1 MTMTIYSG
9 GLVSIDGRVI
19 GTAQQ
24 TAAGTVVRTPDGV
37 RIDLPERCYSL
48 ATDRPASG
56 VPGRADF
63 ERDLRAALTPAS
75 DLVVVE
81 WMPRWL
87 RASHEA
93 AGNSGSYPAN
103 GAHRYAVSRDL
114 AAGAS
119 APPQI
124 YSDDPDIDY
133 VSLEERADE
142 IARQTFERLI
152 DAE

>member
-75 DLVVVE
+75 DLVGVE

-114 AAGAS
+114 AAEMVDDSPEWAAILDS
-119 APPQI
+119 A
-124 YSDDPDIDY
+124 DPSEY
-133 VSLEERADE
+133 PVLRELPE
-142 IARQTFERLI
+142 
-152 DAE
+152 